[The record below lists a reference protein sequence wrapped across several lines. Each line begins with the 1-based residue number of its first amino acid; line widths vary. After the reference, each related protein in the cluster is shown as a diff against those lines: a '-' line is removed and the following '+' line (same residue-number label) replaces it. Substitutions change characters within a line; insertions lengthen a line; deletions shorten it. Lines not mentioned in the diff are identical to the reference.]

1 MNMYDLI
8 TGFPEQLQQAGVI
21 FSQHK
26 LKSFDK
32 TFSNVFISGMG
43 GSGIGGTMLS
53 ELALG
58 MAKVP
63 VFVGKDYHI
72 PQWVS
77 EDTLCIISSY
87 SGNTEETLQA
97 MEACIERKAFIACI
111 SSGGLISELA
121 HEFHFPLI
129 TIPGGFPPRACLG
142 FSMVQVSGIL
152 AHAGIIPSI
161 STDIENASLLLK
173 ENQNAMMLEAEA
185 IARSISFSIPVIYTT
200 PGYEGIA
207 IRLRQQL
214 NENAKMLCW
223 HHLIPEMNHN
233 ELVGWAEK
241 APKLAAVF
249 LRNEDEFHRNT
260 FRINLCQ
267 EIISSSA
274 GKTHVLNSMG
284 RNRVER
290 LLYWIHLG
298 DWISWYCAVERHTDA
313 MEIDVIIRLKDELA
327 KVQ

>member
-8 TGFPEQLQQAGVI
+8 AGFPEQLRHAAAI
-21 FSQHK
+21 FSEQE
-26 LKSFDK
+26 LKSFNR

-53 ELALG
+53 ELSSG
-58 MAKVP
+58 MASMP
-63 VFVGKDYHI
+63 VYVGKDYHI
-72 PQWVS
+72 PNWVN
-77 EDTLCIISSY
+77 ENTLCIISSY
-87 SGNTEETLQA
+87 SGNTEETLHA
-97 MEACIERKAFIACI
+97 MEECLNRKAFITCI
-111 SSGGLISELA
+111 SSGGLVVELSRKNNLP
-121 HEFHFPLI
+121 FI
-129 TIPGGFPPRACLG
+129 VIPSGFPPRACLG
-142 FSMVQVSGIL
+142 YSMVQVSGIL
-152 AHAGIIPSI
+152 AHAGIIP
-161 STDIENASLLLK
+161 DILNDINHASHLLDKQK
-173 ENQNAMMLEAEA
+173 EAIMLEAEA